1 MKALQ
6 AWLLG
11 LLLLGLALRGAASQT
26 HPHSMEI
33 RSECP
38 TLGISLLHTPPPPR
52 DRGSPR
58 VPLPWEGCGL
68 LLARPF

>member
-38 TLGISLLHTPPPPR
+38 T
-52 DRGSPR
+52 DRKS
-58 VPLPWEGCGL
+58 VV
-68 LLARPF
+68 